1 MTIEKLVEE
10 YQIGKDQIE
19 QVLADG
25 FTLEEIEEMLIAAE
39 L

>member
-25 FTLEEIEEMLIAAE
+25 FTLQEVEEMLIAAE

>member
-1 MTIEKLVEE
+1 MTVEQLAKE
-10 YQIGKDQIE
+10 YQIGQDQIE

-25 FTLEEIEEMLIAAE
+25 FTIEEVEEMLIESE

>member
-1 MTIEKLVEE
+1 MTIELLAQE

-25 FTLEEIEEMLIAAE
+25 FTLEEVEEMLIASE

>member
-1 MTIEKLVEE
+1 MTIKELSKE
-10 YQIGKDQIE
+10 YQIDVEQIE

-25 FTLEEIEEMLIAAE
+25 FTLEEVEEMLIASE